1 MEIQQLE
8 AARIIIGSMD
18 LTGKKRTMK
27 NWEVLLFRET
37 PGILANPRCKQN
49 MRKSIKNQDNLQR
62 KSQDSKLQTG
72 TQSPTLQKLSY
83 AHPPQE
89 SERCLA
95 ESILKKH
102 NFHQETKWK
111 IPIIDSGVR

>member
-1 MEIQQLE
+1 
-8 AARIIIGSMD
+8 
-18 LTGKKRTMK
+18 
-27 NWEVLLFRET
+27 
-37 PGILANPRCKQN
+37 

-95 ESILKKH
+95 ESIQK
-102 NFHQETKWK
+102 NIHQETKWK
-111 IPIIDSGVR
+111 IPIIDSRVQ

>member
-1 MEIQQLE
+1 
-8 AARIIIGSMD
+8 
-18 LTGKKRTMK
+18 
-27 NWEVLLFRET
+27 
-37 PGILANPRCKQN
+37 

-95 ESILKKH
+95 ESIQKKH
-102 NFHQETKWK
+102 PPRNKVENSHHRFTRSVKDLQ
-111 IPIIDSGVR
+111 G